1 MHVLTT
7 APPLCPLPL
16 AAAHA
21 ARIGRCNLAL
31 DARRWGA
38 HTTALDAL
46 WAGVGTLSVPRE
58 TLAYPPCLPLP
69 WRGHPLGT
77 ARDACLPPL
86 PPPPLARAPSRYRAR
101 REAPCM
107 QVLIMASSLLP
118 QVPGETLA
126 SRAALSIH
134 SAIGAAL
141 LSAASLRAGSD
152 LAAALALDTAFG
164 LEGPEG
170 RAPTTAPSWMTPR
183 RPSRRPVRIESVLDQ
198 TVNT

>member
-7 APPLCPLPL
+7 APPPLCPLPL

-58 TLAYPPCLPLP
+58 TRGALACK
-69 WRGHPLGT
+69 
-77 ARDACLPPL
+77 CS
-86 PPPPLARAPSRYRAR
+86 SRRLR
-101 REAPCM
+101 F
-107 QVLIMASSLLP
+107 SP

-164 LEGPEG
+164 LEGPQG

>member
-7 APPLCPLPL
+7 ALSWACVRVALHACAHHGAPPSAPSPWQPRTPRGLGDAISPWTRAAGAPTQRPWTLSGLAWAPSRYRARRLPTPL
-16 AAAHA
+16 ATPAPPS
-21 ARIGRCNLAL
+21 
-31 DARRWGA
+31 
-38 HTTALDAL
+38 
-46 WAGVGTLSVPRE
+46 VGTLSVPRE
-58 TLAYPPCLPLP
+58 TRCALACK
-69 WRGHPLGT
+69 
-77 ARDACLPPL
+77 CS
-86 PPPPLARAPSRYRAR
+86 SRRLR
-101 REAPCM
+101 F
-107 QVLIMASSLLP
+107 SP

-152 LAAALALDTAFG
+152 LAAALALDTALG
-164 LEGPEG
+164 LEGPQG

>member
-1 MHVLTT
+1 MHGRSVGRASESPCMHALTT
-7 APPLCPLPL
+7 APPPLPPPPGS
-16 AAAHA
+16 
-21 ARIGRCNLAL
+21 R
-31 DARRWGA
+31 ARREDWEMQSRPGRA
-38 HTTALDAL
+38 PLGRPHNGLGRSLGWRGHPLGSARDGCLPPPCPPCHPPPP
-46 WAGVGTLSVPRE
+46 GVGTLSVPRE
-58 TLAYPPCLPLP
+58 TRCALACK
-69 WRGHPLGT
+69 
-77 ARDACLPPL
+77 CS
-86 PPPPLARAPSRYRAR
+86 SRRLR
-101 REAPCM
+101 F
-107 QVLIMASSLLP
+107 SP

-152 LAAALALDTAFG
+152 LAAALALDTALG
-164 LEGPEG
+164 LEGPQG